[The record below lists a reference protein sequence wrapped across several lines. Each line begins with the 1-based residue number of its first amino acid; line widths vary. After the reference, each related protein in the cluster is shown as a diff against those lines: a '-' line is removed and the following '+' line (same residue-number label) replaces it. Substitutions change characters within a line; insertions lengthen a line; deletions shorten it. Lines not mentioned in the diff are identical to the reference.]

1 MSENNK
7 NTKDD
12 KQHSE
17 EDDTMNAT
25 MDKTQTPYNKQIFL
39 VELEESIKEMKQKL
53 NNKSNQDKSSWR
65 DLFDKK
71 EK

>member
-1 MSENNK
+1 MDID
-7 NTKDD
+7 KDKQVND

-17 EDDTMNAT
+17 EDGTMNAT
-25 MDKTQTPYNKQIFL
+25 CDKAQRTYNKKIFL
-39 VELEESIKEMKQKL
+39 GEFEESLKEMKQKL
-53 NNKSNQDKSSWR
+53 NNRDKSSWR